1 MKLLIYS
8 HFFAPSIGGVETIV
22 LSLARG
28 LAERRT
34 SSGELEFDVTLV
46 TQTPAGTYD
55 DCALPFRVVRRPGF
69 LQLWRLLRA
78 ADVVHLAGPALPP
91 LFLGLLARKPVILEH
106 HGFQAICPNGQLLYE
121 PTQAPCPGHFMAGRH
136 AQCLRCNSA
145 QGPLAS
151 FKLWLLTFLRRF
163 LSKRAAANITPVQWL
178 VDLLQ
183 LPSAQAIPHGLN
195 TSRIFPERQPSPG
208 PPVIAFQGRLVTT
221 KGIRVLFEA
230 ARLLQEQSVSFVLY
244 VIGDGPERR
253 SLESLAGEWQL
264 APRVR
269 FFGSLPSA
277 ELDAVL
283 AQATVVVVPSLGG
296 EVFGL
301 VLAENMLRGLPVVAS
316 DLGAFV
322 EVLGGAG
329 VTFRTA
335 DAADLA
341 RRLALLLHDAS
352 AAANIGARARE
363 RVLAFLDSN
372 RMIETHARVYR
383 TLSPAGTR

>member
-1 MKLLIYS
+1 MKLLVYS
-8 HFFAPSIGGVETIV
+8 HFFAPSVGGVETIV

-28 LAERRT
+28 LAELR
-34 SSGELEFDVTLV
+34 SSGGAAEFDVTLV
-46 TQTPAGTYD
+46 TQTPAGSFD
-55 DCALPFRVVRRPGF
+55 DSALPFPVIRRPGF

-78 ADVVHLAGPALPP
+78 ADAVHLAGPALPP
-91 LFLGLLARKPVILEH
+91 LLLGLRARKPVVLEH
-106 HGFQAICPNGQLLYE
+106 HGFQAICPNGQLFYE

-178 VDLLQ
+178 VGLLQ
-183 LPSAQAIPHGLN
+183 LPRAEAIPHGLD
-195 TSRIFPERQPSPG
+195 TSRVFPERQPPPG
-208 PPVIAFQGRLVTT
+208 PPVIAFQGLLVTT

-230 ARLLQEQSVSFVLY
+230 ARRLQQQSIPFALH
-244 VIGDGPERR
+244 VIGDGPERQ

-269 FFGSLPSA
+269 FFGSLPA
-277 ELDAVL
+277 ADLDAV
-283 AQATVVVVPSLGG
+283 QAKAAVVVVPSLGG

-301 VLAENMLRGLPVVAS
+301 VVAENMLRGLPVLAS

-322 EVLGGAG
+322 EVLGDAG
-329 VTFRTA
+329 VTFHTG

-341 RRLALLLHDAS
+341 RRLAPLLHDAP
-352 AAANIGARARE
+352 AAASLGALARQ
-363 RVLAFLDSN
+363 RVLAFFSMG
-372 RMIETHARVYR
+372 RMIEAHALLYR
-383 TLSPAGTR
+383 RILSGA